1 MIQNEE
7 GGSEAE
13 NDKHKQEPE
22 VSSEEDKESLADNH
36 SKHSGENVIGKG
48 VHSRG
53 SLVGDTKDEDE
64 QFKYE
69 KESEEDEKIER
80 HSEGELLSEER
91 DEEQT
96 NKDLLGEHLKDE
108 EQELENQEQDLI
120 NQEQDV
126 TDQEQDIENEEQDLS
141 SQEQGLI
148 NQEEGLGTPEQV
160 LIHQEQDVVNQEQD
174 LVNQEEVDHGSNE
187 GNDGKNPEEVEKADI
202 LSLDDN
208 YQQDLNADCPQTEGF
223 MGVAPKRL
231 SLLKPQQSDNL
242 SAIIEE
248 NSNAGDESTNR
259 SFTEEEKDDEGAE
272 DNGNEG
278 KESQ

>member
-1 MIQNEE
+1 MIQNGE

-13 NDKHKQEPE
+13 NDKHEQEPE
-22 VSSEEDKESLADNH
+22 VSPEEDKESLADNH
-36 SKHSGENVIGKG
+36 SKHSGENVMGKG

-53 SLVGDTKDEDE
+53 SLVGDTKDEAE
-64 QFKYE
+64 PFKYE

-126 TDQEQDIENEEQDLS
+126 RDQEQDIKNEEQDLS

-148 NQEEGLGTPEQV
+148 NQEEGLGNPEQV
-160 LIHQEQDVVNQEQD
+160 LIHQEQD
-174 LVNQEEVDHGSNE
+174 LVNEEEVDHGSNE
-187 GNDGKNPEEVEKADI
+187 GNGEKNPEEVEKADI